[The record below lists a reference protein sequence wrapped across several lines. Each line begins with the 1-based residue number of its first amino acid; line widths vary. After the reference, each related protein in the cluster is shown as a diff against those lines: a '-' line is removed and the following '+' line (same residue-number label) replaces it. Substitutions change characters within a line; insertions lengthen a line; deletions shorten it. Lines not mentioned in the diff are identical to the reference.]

1 MAGRR
6 AERVGH
12 EVRAVI
18 AELLLRE
25 ARDPAMA
32 PIVVTDVK
40 VTADLGLARV
50 YYRLLLAEGE
60 LERGRRGA
68 ARGLR
73 RATGWMRSE
82 VGKRLGLRTTPALAF
97 HYDEGQ
103 DRAMRVNTLLKE
115 IGAGDGGPAVDEAAR
130 ARREDD
136 DDLGDGDDG
145 FDEDDDD
152 LDDDDEDE
160 GYGEPPDDAD

>member
-1 MAGRR
+1 MASRR

-32 PIVVTDVK
+32 TIVVTGVK

-103 DRAMRVNTLLKE
+103 DRAMRVSTLLKE
-115 IGAGDGGPAVDEAAR
+115 IGAGDGGPALDEAVR

-136 DDLGDGDDG
+136 DDLGDGDEG
-145 FDEDDDD
+145 DEDDDG
-152 LDDDDEDE
+152 LGDDDEEE
-160 GYGEPPDDAD
+160 GYGEPPDDTD